1 MLLWQTGGVRKST
14 LPGYFVRDMQLRSN
28 EEPKGARVCEQK
40 GERKREREKERERE
54 RRVGRRREP
63 DTASLLCDHGGSLI
77 SITLQTELYVNQR
90 GWPDGFARAV

>member
-1 MLLWQTGGVRKST
+1 MRA
-14 LPGYFVRDMQLRSN
+14 
-28 EEPKGARVCEQK
+28 KG
-40 GERKREREKERERE
+40 REKERERE

-63 DTASLLCDHGGSLI
+63 DNASLLCDHGGSLI